1 MLYDLIKKKTY
12 RYASRPCLT
21 VLSDH
26 DIFMYMSF
34 SLSLLYFQDKIELY
48 VPAISP
54 YVIPVIP
61 LFTQLYADKYTGS
74 NANALRASMFY
85 DTKEENDLKVN
96 QFEELLKTL
105 ITVPGGEI
113 LCISIYLE
121 RLQYLRKV
129 YNKIGILLG
138 SRVDRCS

>member
-1 MLYDLIKKKTY
+1 M
-12 RYASRPCLT
+12 
-21 VLSDH
+21 
-26 DIFMYMSF
+26 
-34 SLSLLYFQDKIELY
+34 
-48 VPAISP
+48 PAISP

-113 LCISIYLE
+113 LYISIYLE

>member
-1 MLYDLIKKKTY
+1 
-12 RYASRPCLT
+12 
-21 VLSDH
+21 
-26 DIFMYMSF
+26 MYMSF

-113 LCISIYLE
+113 LYISIYLE